1 MGWNAAAH
9 GVVDSRVRIFL
20 ALRPPI
26 EEVDRLDD
34 FLDVRREAGPFS
46 WTSAEQYH
54 LTLAFMPDVPEY
66 RLDDLIEATRDAAA
80 RRTAFELCLGGGGA
94 FPDPA
99 RAKVLWVGLRQD
111 EEAAKELDA
120 LAAGV
125 RGSAAHSGSDV
136 DGQRFRPHVTLART
150 GRPTPMDKWIRLL
163 DGYSGSFWTAD
174 EVEVAQSHL
183 GEGPRGRPRHEVL
196 AALPLGR
203 APGSD
208 RGE

>member
-1 MGWNAAAH
+1 M
-9 GVVDSRVRIFL
+9 RIFL

-26 EEVDRLDD
+26 EEVERLDE
-34 FLDVRREAGPFS
+34 FLDVRRDAGPFS

-54 LTLAFMPDVPEY
+54 LTLAFLPEVPEY
-66 RLDDLIEATRDAAA
+66 RLDDLIGAVGDAATR
-80 RRTAFELCLGGGGA
+80 RTPFDLGLGGGGA

-111 EEAAKELDA
+111 QDAVGELEA
-120 LAAGV
+120 LAVGV
-125 RGSAAHSGSDV
+125 RGSAAHSGADV
-136 DGQRFRPHVTLART
+136 DGQRFRPHITIARA

-174 EVEVAQSHL
+174 EVEVVQSHL

-196 AALPLGR
+196 ATLPVGR
-203 APGSD
+203 DLGSD
-208 RGE
+208 EGE